1 MICVPLLLC
10 GCASAPRVGLPAV
23 VAPPS
28 LEATGQDLVWMR
40 SDGQKVAGN
49 FTREQQ
55 FFQAQYEC
63 TNNSVQPPLVS
74 EDCMRGKGYVYVPRP
89 TG

>member
-1 MICVPLLLC
+1 MCVPLLLC
-10 GCASAPRVGLPAV
+10 ACASTPRLASPAL
-23 VAPPS
+23 VAPTP

-63 TNNSVQPPLVS
+63 TDNSRQPPSVS
-74 EDCMRGKGYVYVPRP
+74 EDCMRGKGYVFVPRP